1 MEKAASSK
9 TIGDTIYSI
18 NENGQ
23 LTILASGQYL
33 VVYDPNEALELL
45 QWLYAYRE
53 VFLSAAYPT
62 GIPDWAQEGRTSQ
75 QDTDAYPGQILKF
88 QHELEQGPK
97 ET

>member
-18 NENGQ
+18 NEDGK
-23 LTILASGQYL
+23 LTILASGQHL

-53 VFLSAAYPT
+53 LFLSAAYPT

-75 QDTDAYPGQILKF
+75 QDTHPYLGQTLKS
-88 QHELEQGPK
+88 QHELEQRPK